1 MTSAPELFGIPVAVL
16 ALAVAGAGFVVSFI
30 ALGWQISK
38 HMLDGGRVRV
48 YLNAA
53 TWEPDARLTTN
64 NTGKWKMQAGEFGGA
79 AKENIE
85 LAQLVVEN
93 PGRTAITIHRPG
105 LAISTRGKKE
115 YFVTPRMFKLENYGS
130 DTATAETVVRIDPY
144 DRVTFLLDYW
154 SVIHSPLAESQS
166 THISVRGSVLV
177 AGRKRPRKSSK
188 RLAWKIPKGA
198 WTAYLDANSISPFT
212 VMWREICRSRLGG
225 KNPNG
230 SETSLPIN
238 VLGGVLFEAMR
249 KFDELP
255 SREDLRSAIREV
267 AKEWKVSHLPLEI
280 ALFRMY
286 ESLDLNRKN
295 LGPWPHESV
304 DIAPVNEAPPGVI
317 EVDRD

>member
-1 MTSAPELFGIPVAVL
+1 M
-16 ALAVAGAGFVVSFI
+16 
-30 ALGWQISK
+30 
-38 HMLDGGRVRV
+38 RV

-64 NTGKWKMQAGEFGGA
+64 NTGKWKMETGEFGRF

-93 PGRTAITIHRPG
+93 PGRTAITIHRPS
-105 LAISTRGKKE
+105 LAISTKGKKE

-154 SVIHSPLAESQS
+154 SVIHSQLADSQS
-166 THISVRGSVLV
+166 KRINVRGSVLV
-177 AGRKRPRKSSK
+177 AGRKRPRRSPR
-188 RLAWKIPKGA
+188 RLTWKIPKDD
-198 WTAYLDANSISPFT
+198 WTAYTDVRSLSPFT

-225 KNPNG
+225 KNPN
-230 SETSLPIN
+230 SNETSPPVS
-238 VLGGVLFEAMR
+238 VLGAVLFEAMR
-249 KFDELP
+249 KFEERP
-255 SREDLRSAIREV
+255 SQEDFRSAIREV
-267 AKEWKVSHLPLEI
+267 AAEWKISHLPLQI
-280 ALFRMY
+280 SSFRMY
-286 ESLDLNRKN
+286 EALDRNGEN

-304 DIAPVNEAPPGVI
+304 ESASVNEAPPGAT